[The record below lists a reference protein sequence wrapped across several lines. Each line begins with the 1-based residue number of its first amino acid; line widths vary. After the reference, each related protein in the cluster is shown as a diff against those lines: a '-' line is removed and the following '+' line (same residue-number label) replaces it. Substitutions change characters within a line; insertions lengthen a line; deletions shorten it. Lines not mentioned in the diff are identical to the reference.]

1 MREFESKK
9 IEAGE
14 HILIDGVE
22 YVVEHKEDCSECAFK
37 NSKKCDLL
45 PCCAGGSFIFT
56 KVQKEPTYRPYK
68 DTAEMI
74 ADWTERFMVDEIAD
88 FCMPMIWVK
97 DKPAFLTVGVGTHLI
112 VEILDCV
119 VRLSNSIVNL
129 QNLFDYYTYLDGSPC
144 GKVEE

>member
-1 MREFESKK
+1 MREISTKK
-9 IEAGE
+9 VKIGE
-14 HILIDGVE
+14 NVLIDGIE
-22 YVVEHKEDCSECAFK
+22 YVTEKYTDCRE
-37 NSKKCDLL
+37 CDLYAYHKCHFI
-45 PCCAGGSFIFT
+45 PCGNGMF
-56 KVQKEPTYRPYK
+56 KRVEKEPHYRPYK
-68 DTAEMI
+68 DTDEMI
-74 ADWTERFMVDEIAD
+74 ADYKERFKISNVPA
-88 FCMPMIWVK
+88 FCMPLIWVK